1 MINRPSGT
9 AEGIAYMRYYESLRP
24 PAQRICNDYL
34 AYHFMAWWVKA
45 AALACRPLPTAFM
58 DWAFERKG
66 KGVSGYIA
74 VRTRM
79 FDEYV
84 LKGAAEGA
92 SQYVVMGAGLDSR
105 AYRFADQLAGV
116 RIFEVDHPSSQ
127 AAKKQ
132 RVIKHFGKLPSH
144 VRYVPVDFTRDD
156 LLDRLSNAGYE
167 PGLPTLFTLEGVVMY
182 LDVNSVL
189 NTLSFIHENSGSASS
204 VIFDYVYLAALDGR
218 IKNRVITHMNSL
230 KWIFHEPIL
239 FGIEQGEAESF
250 LRANGFKRAEDYP
263 PQRLYELFL
272 KPAAPER
279 PISDVYAIAVGYKD

>member
-1 MINRPSGT
+1 MINRSSGT

-45 AALACRPLPTAFM
+45 AALACKPLPIAFM

-84 LKGAAEGA
+84 LKGAAAGA

-167 PGLPTLFTLEGVVMY
+167 TGLSTLFTLEGVVMY
-182 LDVNSVL
+182 LDADSAA
-189 NTLSFIHENSGSASS
+189 NTLSFIRENSGTASS

-239 FGIEQGEAESF
+239 FGIEKGEAESF
-250 LRANGFKRAEDYP
+250 LRASGFKRAEDYP
-263 PQRLYELFL
+263 PRRLHELFL
-272 KPAAPER
+272 KPTAPER
-279 PISDVYAIAVGYKD
+279 PISDVYAIAVGYKN